1 MYESVYT
8 FLYSKLSFIFQ
19 DDDASPIHVH
29 EVETDSGTANYTLK
43 YPSRD
48 YSARRYS
55 MTVRVYTKWGI
66 FGRRHEIAYDNVIY
80 QITKQLNGQMKVSQ
94 EKKYIKEQK
103 HGAII
108 STKTSAK
115 VEIELYDPYCK

>member
-1 MYESVYT
+1 M
-8 FLYSKLSFIFQ
+8 LYIS

-29 EVETDSGTANYTLK
+29 EVETDSGTANYTLH

-80 QITKQLNGQMKVSQ
+80 QITKQLNGQMTVSQ
-94 EKKYIKEQK
+94 GKRDIKVQK
-103 HGAII
+103 HGSVV
-108 STKTSAK
+108 STKETAK
-115 VEIELYDPYCK
+115 VEIDLYDPYCKYTSHLPLFIFYFI